1 MRVRVRSAQLP
12 VALLA
17 VVSVLSLGARVAWLG
32 YPCQS
37 PCTKTADHLLIFDE
51 VYYVNAARVIAGI
64 RPAPGA
70 HYATAPLGEDPN
82 SEHPQL
88 VKLVI
93 AGSIEL
99 FGDDPLSWRLGSLI
113 AGSLAILGMWALAR
127 AAGAGRWLAFGA
139 AALMSADNLLLVA
152 ARIGTLDIYAVAAMV
167 WAIALYMGRRPL
179 AAALVLGVGLA
190 CKEVAVYALLVAV
203 LMECFTV
210 LGLRPRWRALARAG
224 ERLAVLAVGSFAVF
238 MGLLELMGWIAP
250 PYDPGTG
257 KLVPDGAL
265 GHLGHMI
272 SYAATLTSPN
282 GPQGIA
288 SYPWEWLVDYK
299 PIVYL
304 SIAPGSSAPGLVH
317 DHPVSMFLGMI
328 SPPIMLLA
336 LPAMGFAAFGVWRTA
351 RRRAPAPAP
360 APTAAG
366 VSAPPAVVRPPKP
379 VVRPPK
385 PVGSPLEAEFAP
397 GGAALLGLAWFLGTF
412 VPFEALSLLW
422 QRTSYL
428 YYMIIVMPGIYLAV
442 AALVVRFRRRRWLVG
457 IWIVA
462 VLAAAVV
469 MYPFMPINW

>member
-1 MRVRVRSAQLP
+1 MRTRLRSVPTA

-17 VVSVLSLGARVAWLG
+17 VVSVLSLGARIAWLG

-37 PCTKTADHLLIFDE
+37 PCTTTADHLLIFDE

-64 RPAPGA
+64 RPATGA

-99 FGDDPLSWRLGSLI
+99 FGDHPLAWRLGSLI

-127 AAGAGRWLAFGA
+127 AAGAGRWLALGGA
-139 AALMSADNLLLVA
+139 TLMSADNLLLVA
-152 ARIGTLDIYAVAAMV
+152 GRIGTLDIYAVAAMV
-167 WAIALYMGRRPL
+167 WGLALYVRRRPL
-179 AAALVLGVGLA
+179 PAALVLGVGLA
-190 CKEVAVYALLVAV
+190 CKEVAIYALLVALV
-203 LMECFTV
+203 FECLTAV
-210 LGLRPRWRALARAG
+210 GVRRSWRALARTAG
-224 ERLAVLAVGSFAVF
+224 RLATLAVGTFAMF
-238 MGLLELMGWIAP
+238 MLLLALMGVIAA
-250 PYDPGTG
+250 PYDPGTSS
-257 KLVPDGAL
+257 LVPGGAL
-265 GHLGHMI
+265 GHLEHMI

-282 GPQGIA
+282 GPRGIA

-299 PIVYL
+299 PIDYL

-336 LPAMGFAAFGVWRTA
+336 LPALGVAAFEVWRNA
-351 RRRAPAPAP
+351 RRLRRPPAPA
-360 APTAAG
+360 A
-366 VSAPPAVVRPPKP
+366 PAVAVSSTAPAL
-379 VVRPPK
+379 
-385 PVGSPLEAEFAP
+385 GSPHGDFAP
-397 GGAALLGLAWFLGTF
+397 GVAATLGLAWFLGTF
-412 VPFEALSLLW
+412 LPFEALSLLW

-442 AALVVRFRRRRWLVG
+442 AALVLRLRRRRWLVG
-457 IWIVA
+457 IWILA
-462 VLAAAVV
+462 VFAAAVV